1 MEHTT
6 TTTQRV
12 PNVSADTDTH
22 MDNQKFLLA
31 IHDKVTQNTKITEMR
46 ATDLCN
52 SININTCVQMDR
64 VYYVTL
70 PEQLDDVLAQLKINH
85 T

>member
-1 MEHTT
+1 
-6 TTTQRV
+6 
-12 PNVSADTDTH
+12 

-52 SININTCVQMDR
+52 SINIYTCVQMDR

-70 PEQLDDVLAQLKINH
+70 PEQLDDILAQLKINH